1 MDLLPDSEIHQEQKS
16 LHVTPSM
23 SSVARPR
30 PESAAQALSS
40 DEQQRLLAAWN
51 ATQHHYAAVPLLH
64 TLFERQAEEIPDAL
78 AVVSEGQALTYAV
91 LNRSVAH
98 LASLLQDAGVG
109 PEVLVALYLERSC
122 EMVSALLAVLKAGG
136 AYVPLDP
143 ATPPERLAFILRDC
157 ATLVVITQ
165 SQLKDRLPTEYEGR
179 IIVLEDLPI
188 DSESSSVPLS
198 WQGSP
203 LQAANLLYTSGST
216 GRPKGVI
223 NTHQGLYNRLFW
235 MQDRYSLQRSD
246 RVLQKTP
253 YSFDVSFWEIVW
265 PLQVGATLV
274 LARPEGHRDSTYLA
288 QLIREQ
294 DVTVTHF
301 VPSMLQIF
309 LDEPGLTR
317 CATLR
322 YILCSGEVLSAEL
335 QQRCFERLDAE
346 LHNLY
351 GPTEAA
357 IDVTA
362 WACRRGSSASTVP
375 IGSPIYNTQII
386 LLDQHGTLVP
396 PGVPGELYIGG
407 MGLARGYH
415 QRPDLTAE
423 CFRPH
428 PGSLEPG
435 VRLYKTGDLARERPD
450 TRFEYIGRLDHQ
462 VKLRGQRIELEE
474 IEIALARHPGVRSC
488 LVQAQTFAANDQRLV
503 AYLIP
508 ETEHKPTPKELLGFL
523 RLALPAYMLP
533 SVFMYL
539 EVWPLLSNG
548 KINRHALPAARGTVT
563 RANGTHGPAPGV
575 APDNSPVE

>member
-1 MDLLPDSEIHQEQKS
+1 MDIQPYSEIYQEQYDGSRQTS
-16 LHVTPSM
+16 LSAPPSV
-23 SSVARPR
+23 SPGARSNLNLEP
-30 PESAAQALSS
+30 AVQALNS
-40 DEQQRLLAAWN
+40 DKQQHLLTAWN
-51 ATQHHYAAVPLLH
+51 ATQYHYAAIPLLH
-64 TLFERQAEEIPDAL
+64 TLFEQQVAEIPDAL
-78 AVVSEGQALTYAV
+78 AVISEERALTYAA
-91 LNRSVAH
+91 LNGSAAH
-98 LASLLQDAGVG
+98 LAGLLQDAGVG
-109 PEVLVALYLERSC
+109 PEILVAVYLERSF
-122 EMVSALLAVLKAGG
+122 EMVNALLAILKAGG

-143 ATPPERLAFILRDC
+143 ATPPERLAFIFRDC
-157 ATLVVITQ
+157 APSVVITQ
-165 SQLKDRLPTEYEGR
+165 SHIKDRLPSEYRGR
-179 IIVLEDLPI
+179 ILVLDDLSLEP
-188 DSESSSVPLS
+188 ESSSAPLC
-198 WQGSP
+198 WQGNP

-216 GRPKGVI
+216 GQPKGVI
-223 NTHQGLYNRLFW
+223 NTHQGLHNRLFW
-235 MQDRYSLQRSD
+235 MQDRYRLKRTD

-253 YSFDVSFWEIVW
+253 YSFDVSLWEILW
-265 PLQVGATLV
+265 PFQVGATLV
-274 LARPEGHRDSTYLA
+274 LARPDGHKDSTYLA
-288 QLIREQ
+288 QLLNEQ
-294 DVTVTHF
+294 SITVAHF

-322 YILCSGEVLSAEL
+322 YVFCSGEVLSAEL

-362 WACRRGSSASTVP
+362 WACKRGSMASTVP

-396 PGVPGELYIGG
+396 QGMSGELYIGG

-423 CFRPH
+423 CFRPY
-428 PGSLEPG
+428 PGSPDPG
-435 VRLYKTGDLARERPD
+435 ARLYKTGDLARERPD
-450 TRFEYIGRLDHQ
+450 HNFEYIGRLDHQ

-488 LVQAQTFAANDQRLV
+488 LVQVQTFAANDQRLV

-508 ETEHKPTPKELLGFL
+508 ESELKPTFKELLRFL
-523 RLALPAYMLP
+523 RLSLPAYMIP

-539 EVWPLLSNG
+539 EAWPLLSNG
-548 KINRHALPAARGTVT
+548 KINRRALPAATGTRT
-563 RANGTHGPAPGV
+563 ISTHMDQP
-575 APDNSPVE
+575 